1 MLCSCGRPISTLLS
15 ESDADQRAVNDLN
28 QQARES
34 SGVMA
39 TLIRAR
45 RDQLKAEIAAE
56 SEFEI
61 AMNKS
66 TSSLLETIEQAV
78 QTAGPDLILNA
89 SDDQLLDLLIRGGLG
104 AAIDDFITQQN
115 KIKSSIG
122 KTLSAVEPD
131 FSLDSLSNQ
140 IDTLSGQNITDI
152 FEGIVVPSV
161 KQSIRDSLRDLELAV
176 PLNTVMS
183 NLQTTMKRAQGSQL
197 TKIKTKISQYGR
209 GITAIAAEVA
219 GLDHYL
225 YTGPRD
231 GITRPFCRALVNKVV
246 TESQM
251 GKLNNGQGLSVKISG
266 GGYNCRHSWNPVTD
280 SFIQSANLTRAKSN
294 DISDAN
300 KGGKK

>member
-115 KIKSSIG
+115 KIRSSIG

-140 IDTLSGQNITDI
+140 IDTLSGQN
-152 FEGIVVPSV
+152 
-161 KQSIRDSLRDLELAV
+161 SLRDLELAV

-183 NLQTTMKRAQGSQL
+183 NLQTRMKRAQGSQL
-197 TKIKTKISQYGR
+197 TEIKTKISQYGR

-251 GKLNNGQGLSVKISG
+251 GKLNNGQGLSVKTSG
-266 GGYNCRHSWNPVTD
+266 GGYNCRHSWSPVTD
-280 SFIQSANLTRAKSN
+280 SFIQSADLTRAKPS

>member
-28 QQARES
+28 QQAKSS
-34 SGVMA
+34 SGVMG

-115 KIKSSIG
+115 RIRSSIG

-183 NLQTTMKRAQGSQL
+183 NLQTRMKRAQGSQL
-197 TKIKTKISQYGR
+197 TEIKTKISQYGR

-251 GKLNNGQGLSVKISG
+251 SKLNNGQGLSVKISG
-266 GGYNCRHSWNPVTD
+266 GGYNCRHSWSPVTD
-280 SFIQSANLTRAKSN
+280 SFIQSADLTRAKSN